1 MGRKIT
7 KLQQPTQL
15 PTRQRV
21 AAYARVSC
29 GKDEML
35 HSLAAQ
41 VSFYSNLIQG
51 NPEWEYVGVYAD
63 EAETGTKGS
72 RPEFQ
77 RLLTDC
83 RTGRID
89 LILTKSISRFARNT
103 VTLLETI
110 RELKGIG
117 VGVFF
122 EEQNLHSLSGDGEL
136 MLTILASYA
145 QEESRSVSENCKW
158 RIRKDF
164 KEGKPAGNI
173 RIYGYEYN
181 AGTFTV
187 ISEEAEVVRMI
198 YADYLSGLGRNA
210 IMKKLRRLG
219 APTKC
224 GGKWAE
230 STIGSILKNEKYIG
244 DMYLQKGFIS
254 DHITKNWKPNNGEL
268 PKYYVEG
275 NHEAIIDRETFE
287 AVQAEMVR
295 RAEKANHP
303 KMHTFSEFTGLIT
316 CGRCRAKFRKKINS
330 INTKYAAVTWA
341 CATFTYKGKH
351 ECAAKRIREDILK
364 EKCAEAL
371 GLVEYD
377 PAVFTAKVAAI
388 KIPDDGV
395 LIFTFK
401 DGTEQTHNWENRSRR
416 ESWTDEM
423 KQAAREFA
431 LKGGGKNG

>member
-7 KLQQPTQL
+7 KIESTAQM

-29 GKDEML
+29 GKDEIL

-41 VSFYSNLIQG
+41 VSFYSNLIQS
-51 NPEWEYVGVYAD
+51 NPEWEYIGVYAD

-77 RLLTDC
+77 RLLADC
-83 RTGRID
+83 RAGRID

-103 VTLLETI
+103 VMLLETI

-164 KEGKPAGNI
+164 KEGRPGGNI
-173 RIYGYEYN
+173 RIYGFDYKD
-181 AGTFTV
+181 GRLTV
-187 ISEEAEVVRMI
+187 IPEEAEVVRMI
-198 YADYLSGLGRNA
+198 YADYLSGLGKNA
-210 IMKKLRRLG
+210 IMKKLVRLG
-219 APTKC
+219 VPTKC
-224 GGKWAE
+224 GGRWSE
-230 STIGSILKNEKYIG
+230 STVGSILKNEKYIG

-287 AVQAEMVR
+287 SVQAEIAR
-295 RAEKANHP
+295 RAENANHP
-303 KMHTFSEFTGLIT
+303 RKRTFSEFSGLIT
-316 CGRCRAKFRKKINS
+316 CGRCGAKFRKKINS

-364 EKCAEAL
+364 EKCAEVL
-371 GLVEYD
+371 GLSEYD
-377 PAVFTAKVAAI
+377 PAVFTAKVASI
-388 KIPDDGV
+388 RVPDDGV
-395 LIFTFK
+395 LIFTLK
-401 DGTEQTHNWENRSRR
+401 DGTEQTINWENRSRR
-416 ESWTDEM
+416 ESWTDM
-423 KQAAREFA
+423 RKQTAREKA
-431 LKGGGKNG
+431 LTGDGRNG